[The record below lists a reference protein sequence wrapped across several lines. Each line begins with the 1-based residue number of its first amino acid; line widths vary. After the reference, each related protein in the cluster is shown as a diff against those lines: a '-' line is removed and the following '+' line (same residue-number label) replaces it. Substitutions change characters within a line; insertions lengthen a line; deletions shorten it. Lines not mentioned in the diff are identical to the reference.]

1 MHAKELKS
9 EVIPMPVMSIR
20 LSEQE
25 LKRLKTLAKEEEKE
39 NSSVARELLMDGLRY
54 KMLLAYKEGKVSLAK
69 LSKTLGISL
78 SEAIDLLALFGLQSP
93 ITYDDYLQG
102 VETARKAIR

>member
-1 MHAKELKS
+1 
-9 EVIPMPVMSIR
+9 

-25 LKRLKTLAKEEEKE
+25 VKRLTGLAKEEDKEK
-39 NSSVARELLMDGLRY
+39 SSVARELLMDGLKY

-69 LSKTLGISL
+69 LSKALGMSL
-78 SEAIDLLALFGLQSP
+78 SEAIDLLSSFGLQSP
-93 ITYDDYLQG
+93 ISYDDYLRG